1 MLPSDPMILLSFV
14 NTRLRDEFASLDLL
28 CKSLCV
34 DAEEI
39 KEKLATIDYFY
50 DPEVNRFV

>member
-28 CKSLCV
+28 CKSLCA

-39 KEKLATIDYFY
+39 KETLATIDYFY
-50 DPEVNRFV
+50 DPELNRFV

>member
-28 CKSLCV
+28 CKSLCA